1 MNSDRLTRILAVI
14 TVIGVLGFAGMA
26 VYNKIGGG
34 YKTVTAYVQEV
45 PEAVEAD
52 MFIIRDETVLDG
64 NKEGVVVPLAVNG
77 ERVSNGSRIAAVFG
91 DEKSAEKYSGMLALE
106 KKLAVYEKIN
116 SQVKLANL
124 DIDKLSSEIYS
135 EFYSIL
141 DAAYSND
148 FSDLSSNE
156 LSFAEKLSR
165 KNISLGYKIDCADQ
179 IAALEK
185 EISVMS
191 SAKPKSIVSAEKS
204 GYYVSRPDGYENILT
219 PEDIAELTEEKLN
232 AAFKS
237 EKSEVAN
244 DTFGKIIENFDWYV
258 ASVVGS
264 GRLNDMRPGAKADLV
279 LGDSDGETVRAELF
293 KKTVIDDNKVLLV
306 FRCSQ
311 MNENLATVRKVAG
324 KIVTVTHNGIKIRR
338 DAIRFDDDGRIGVYI
353 REGNVV
359 KFNRIQ
365 ELYSN
370 DSYVVAKDMTGTPG
384 WLSQFDKILVSGK
397 ELSNGKVID

>member
-165 KNISLGYKIDCADQ
+165 KNISLGYEIDCADQ

-219 PEDIAELTEEKLN
+219 TEDIAELTEEKLN